1 MSKSENIFIF
11 LFSENTYDETKEGNK
26 KKEEKMMDVME
37 LANSLP
43 MWIACGIPVV
53 FVIIQAVLFMREAY
67 SSGEKVGLTKTQ
79 MKKAVK
85 SSAVT
90 SIGPSIVVLSGML
103 SLLVTVG
110 GPVGWMRLSMIG
122 SVMFESIAAGLG
134 TSAVGVTLGTDPMT
148 KEALTMAIWTMILC
162 SIGWVLFGTFSANK
176 MEKIEHKLS
185 KGNSGTLTTIAST
198 AIIGVFAAMV
208 ASHLSKPIYSL
219 IQKADAATMSAANK
233 NAIACILGAVIM
245 YVLSIV
251 AEKKNI
257 GWLREWALTIT
268 ILGAMIITAL
278 I

>member
-1 MSKSENIFIF
+1 
-11 LFSENTYDETKEGNK
+11 
-26 KKEEKMMDVME
+26 MDVMK

-53 FVIIQAVLFMREAY
+53 FVMIQALLFAREAY
-67 SSGEKVGLTKTQ
+67 RSGEKVGLTKTQ
-79 MKKAVK
+79 MDKAIK

-162 SIGWVLFGTFSANK
+162 SVGWVLFGTFSANK

-185 KGNSGTLTTIAST
+185 KGNAGTLTTIAST

-208 ASHLSKPIYSL
+208 ASHLSKPIYFL
-219 IQKADAATMSAANK
+219 MQKADAAAMGGANK

-245 YVLSIV
+245 YGLSTV

-257 GWLREWALTIT
+257 GWLREWSLTIT
-268 ILGAMIITAL
+268 ILGAMVVTAL

>member
-1 MSKSENIFIF
+1 
-11 LFSENTYDETKEGNK
+11 
-26 KKEEKMMDVME
+26 MDVME

-219 IQKADAATMSAANK
+219 MQKADAATMSAANK

-245 YVLSIV
+245 YVLSTV

-257 GWLREWALTIT
+257 GCLREWALTIT

>member
-1 MSKSENIFIF
+1 
-11 LFSENTYDETKEGNK
+11 
-26 KKEEKMMDVME
+26 MDVMK

-53 FVIIQAVLFMREAY
+53 FVMIQALLFAREAY
-67 SSGEKVGLTKTQ
+67 RSGEKVGLTKTQ
-79 MKKAVK
+79 MNKAIK

-162 SIGWVLFGTFSANK
+162 SVGWVLFGTFSANK

-185 KGNSGTLTTIAST
+185 KGNEGTLTTIAST

-208 ASHLSKPIYSL
+208 ASHLSNLFIF
-219 IQKADAATMSAANK
+219 
-233 NAIACILGAVIM
+233 
-245 YVLSIV
+245 
-251 AEKKNI
+251 
-257 GWLREWALTIT
+257 
-268 ILGAMIITAL
+268 
-278 I
+278 